1 MNPCAFHLRGLAAAL
16 VIFQLSACGGS
27 DPSGDEPLPNE
38 AAESQESAGG
48 SGVAEAASGGT
59 AAPASAAGGGSV
71 AGSAPQAFTLGVADL
86 DAYERGLQREIE
98 ILQSARER
106 FASAGDD
113 EARLEILAEIQP
125 QVLRAAGAEAAEV
138 PEERYRNISNAM
150 NDVLG
155 KIDMG
160 EASQQ
165 MIPSEADLAEMPP
178 ELRARVEENVREMRA
193 AWGDPYEGLEAETAA
208 ALEARV
214 DALRTLRAE
223 HTGLLL
229 SVGR

>member
-1 MNPCAFHLRGLAAAL
+1 AFHLRGLAAAL

-71 AGSAPQAFTLGVADL
+71 AGSAPQAFTLGIADL

-113 EARLEILAEIQP
+113 EARLE
-125 QVLRAAGAEAAEV
+125 
-138 PEERYRNISNAM
+138 
-150 NDVLG
+150 
-155 KIDMG
+155 
-160 EASQQ
+160 
-165 MIPSEADLAEMPP
+165 
-178 ELRARVEENVREMRA
+178 
-193 AWGDPYEGLEAETAA
+193 
-208 ALEARV
+208 
-214 DALRTLRAE
+214 
-223 HTGLLL
+223 
-229 SVGR
+229 